1 MATMKQVAQRAG
13 VSTSTV
19 SHVINQTRPVR
30 EDVRKRVQAIIDE
43 MRYIP
48 SAVARSLKNDKT
60 RTIGVVIP
68 DNTSP
73 CRAELICG
81 IEEAARKAGYHILLC
96 NGGAEPLRQTARL
109 RALIEQRID
118 GLVLVE
124 GSAHDEWRALLG
136 VQQIPVVLADLA
148 VEGIE
153 ADFAGIDHDATGY
166 LAIRHLL
173 GLGHRDI
180 AIVRGPHGRQ
190 QCDARLAG
198 AVRALEEAGRALRP
212 ECVVVADGSCDGGFA
227 AFGQLLALQLPPTA
241 VFACNDLMALGG
253 LCAAAESKV
262 AVPAQLS
269 VVGCDDIHPAAYAAP
284 RLTTVAQPQRA
295 LGQLVAE
302 TLVARIQ
309 GGGRPARRELLQGE
323 LVVRQSTAPPR
334 LRR

>member
-19 SHVINQTRPVR
+19 SHVINKTRPVR
-30 EDVRKRVQAIIDE
+30 EDVRKRVLAIIDE

-68 DNTSP
+68 DNTNP

-81 IEEAARKAGYHILLC
+81 LEEAAVKAGYHILLC
-96 NGGAEPLRQTARL
+96 NGGAEPTRQTARL
-109 RALIEQRID
+109 RALIEKRID

-136 VQQIPVVLADLA
+136 VQQIPVVLADHA
-148 VEGIE
+148 VAGIE
-153 ADFAGIDHDATGY
+153 ADFVGIDHEATGY

-180 AIVRGPHGRQ
+180 AIVRGPRGQ
-190 QCDARLAG
+190 QPCDARLAG
-198 AVRALEEAGRALRP
+198 GLRALEEAGLKLRP
-212 ECVVVADGSCDGGFA
+212 ECVVLADGSCDGGFA
-227 AFGQLLALQLPPTA
+227 AFRQLLALDAPPTA
-241 VFACNDLMALGG
+241 VFASNDLMALGG
-253 LCAAAESKV
+253 LCAASEAKV
-262 AVPAQLS
+262 AVPGQLS
-269 VVGCDDIHPAAYAAP
+269 VVGCDDIEPAAYAAP

-295 LGQLVAE
+295 LGRLIAE
-302 TLVARIQ
+302 TLVARIK
-309 GGGRPARRELLQGE
+309 GGQRPLRRELLEGE